1 MARDAA
7 TGEDLDTAQTAHR
20 SGDPTLMTTPFTQ
33 PLLVVPVRLSQH
45 EIVVA
50 RLAAAHGH
58 GDHTSPI
65 VACYQCLHG
74 VARSPVTLR
83 KAA

>member
-1 MARDAA
+1 
-7 TGEDLDTAQTAHR
+7 
-20 SGDPTLMTTPFTQ
+20 MTTPFTQ
-33 PLLVVPVRLSQH
+33 PLLVAPVRLSQH

-50 RLAAAHGH
+50 RLAAAHNH
-58 GDHTSPI
+58 GDHASPI

-74 VARSPVTLR
+74 VAPSPVTLR